1 MAGGGGG
8 CGNET
13 AAHHSILW
21 AGGIP
26 SVWMASLLFCCL
38 VLFTTVWEYLTELL
52 EHRVAGHHGY
62 QELLDRISHVVG
74 AICSLTAS
82 FEFTFVPTMLPTLQ
96 PTETPTEEPTTL
108 PGRAAAE

>member
-62 QELLDRISHVVG
+62 QELLEKVYKEREDMN
-74 AICSLTAS
+74 C
-82 FEFTFVPTMLPTLQ
+82 LQ
-96 PTETPTEEPTTL
+96 ARAEVSSVRVSGLETRPNDAK
-108 PGRAAAE
+108 RAV